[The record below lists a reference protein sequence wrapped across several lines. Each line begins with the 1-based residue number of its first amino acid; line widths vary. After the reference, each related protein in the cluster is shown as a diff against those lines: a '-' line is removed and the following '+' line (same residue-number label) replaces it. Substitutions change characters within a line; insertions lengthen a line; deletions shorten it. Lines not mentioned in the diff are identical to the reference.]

1 MATQDQYG
9 AGEKALAALIDAD
22 MGQLPFLL
30 RQQIPAE
37 QLSEFVRAGSR
48 AVIDAV
54 IPPDAP
60 AGA

>member
-1 MATQDQYG
+1 MATQEQYN

-22 MGQLPFLL
+22 MAQVPFFI
-30 RQQIPAE
+30 RQQVPAE
-37 QLSEFVRAGSR
+37 QLSEFTRTASK